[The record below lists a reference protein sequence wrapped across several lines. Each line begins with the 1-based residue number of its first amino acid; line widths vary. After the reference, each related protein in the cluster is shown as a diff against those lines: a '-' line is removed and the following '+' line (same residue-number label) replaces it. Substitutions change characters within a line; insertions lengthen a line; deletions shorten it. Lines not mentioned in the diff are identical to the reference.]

1 MLGCAYAFTC
11 INKYA
16 IKFKSSSL
24 LPQTNFEKDG
34 PIGIKTKN
42 KIKLVNQINKRVV
55 GVKIFKQRRKNN
67 L

>member
-11 INKYA
+11 INKYT

-34 PIGIKTKN
+34 PIGIKTFK
-42 KIKLVNQINKRVV
+42 KKVNQINKRVV
-55 GVKIFKQRRKNN
+55 GVKILKQRIKNN